1 MSSPGQPQCGK
12 LIPPANL
19 LASSMQ
25 KIAVLALVA
34 VPLGFVSAAELIPT
48 ELGTGWRYNMT
59 QEVGKGLRVPDSK
72 TDADDKIRQPV
83 LYRIAGMENVDGKE
97 LLKFEMHRA
106 GAVTNTDLL
115 SVDERGIICVA
126 RMNLDGEL
134 IKLDP
139 PQTMIAT
146 PLKPGTSWNFN
157 GQVGEMKVH
166 QHYDVTGEEDVEVP
180 AGEFHAS
187 RIHGEQ
193 TSPSP
198 MTIDRW
204 FVTGTGIVKDV
215 TTIRR
220 PNGDLLERISLELM
234 ERPKIVN
241 RPEVKS
247 DRAPKK
253 ISVDLAEQ
261 RFGKPTA
268 IFSSDTAQIY
278 ARWQGDH
285 LRKEAKVRAVWIAE
299 NIGDDAPPD
308 YKVDEATTIAEG
320 PRSQGAFILS
330 RPDDGWALGDYR
342 AEFYVDDVL
351 VDTVKLKIVK

>member
-1 MSSPGQPQCGK
+1 
-12 LIPPANL
+12 
-19 LASSMQ
+19 MQ

-34 VPLGFVSAAELIPT
+34 VPLGFVSAAQLIPT
-48 ELGTGWRYNMT
+48 EPGTGWRYNMT

-72 TDADDKIRQPV
+72 MDAEGKIRQPV
-83 LYRIAGMENVDGKE
+83 LYRIAGMENIDGKE

-115 SVDERGIICVA
+115 SVDEHGIICVA

-204 FVTGTGIVKDV
+204 FVAGTGIVKDV
-215 TTIRR
+215 TTMRSA
-220 PNGDLLERISLELM
+220 NGDLLERISLELV
-234 ERPKIVN
+234 ERPKVVE

-247 DRAPKK
+247 DGGPKQ
-253 ISVDLAEQ
+253 ISVSLSKE
-261 RFGKPTA
+261 RFGKAATT
-268 IFSSDTAQIY
+268 FSSDTPQIY
-278 ARWQGDH
+278 ARWKGH
-285 LRKEAKVRAVWIAE
+285 RLRDGAKVRVDWIAV
-299 NIGDDAPPD
+299 NIGDDAPTD
-308 YKVDEATTIAEG
+308 YEADEASTIAEG
-320 PRSQGAFILS
+320 PTSGGRFVLS
-330 RPDDGWALGDYR
+330 RPDDGWVPGDYR